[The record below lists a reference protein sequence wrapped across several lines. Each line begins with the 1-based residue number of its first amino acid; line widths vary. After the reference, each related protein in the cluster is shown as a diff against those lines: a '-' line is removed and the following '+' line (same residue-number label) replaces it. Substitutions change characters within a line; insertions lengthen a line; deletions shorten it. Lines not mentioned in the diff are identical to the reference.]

1 MPDPT
6 GHADS
11 LGPADPTGLTTW
23 HHFIG
28 GAWAEPAAGEYFE
41 STDPATRRTLYRAAR
56 GTAADVDRAVASA
69 RAAFE
74 DPAWRDLS
82 QTRRG
87 HLLRRLGDLIAEH
100 ADELA
105 LMEARD
111 NGKLLREMRGQLASV
126 PEYFHYYA
134 GLADKI
140 HGSTIP
146 TSDRRVLN
154 YTAREPLGVVGA
166 ITPWNSPL
174 TLTTS
179 KLAPALCAG
188 NTVVIKPSEHT
199 SATGLRLAELA
210 LEAGFPPG
218 AVNVVTGF
226 GAEAGQALV
235 DHPGLAKISFTGS
248 TATGSRIA
256 AATAS
261 RFIGSTLELGGKSP
275 QIVFEDADVANA
287 AMGVIAGVFAA
298 AGQTCIAGSRV
309 FAHRSVYD
317 ELLDRVC
324 ERAKSIRIGDPL
336 DEATELGPLAFESQ
350 RDKVAAYVELG
361 RSEGARVL
369 TGGAPTDGGLGG
381 WFYEPTVL
389 VDVDNTMRVVREEI
403 FGPVVAIMPFDTEEE
418 AVRLAN
424 DTEYGLAAGVW
435 TTNLSRAHRVAARL
449 DAGTVWVNT
458 YRAMSPMSPR
468 QGFKSSGVGVEHGTE
483 VVKEYTRLKSVWI
496 NTSEEPLADPFT
508 MRG

>member
-1 MPDPT
+1 MSD
-6 GHADS
+6 
-11 LGPADPTGLTTW
+11 LTTLQ
-23 HHFIG
+23 HFIG
-28 GAWAEPAAGEYFE
+28 GTWVDPASGEYFE
-41 STDPATRRTLYRAAR
+41 STNPATREVPYRAAR
-56 GTAADVDRAVASA
+56 GNASDIERAVAAA
-69 RAAFE
+69 RKAFE
-74 DPAWRDLS
+74 DPRWRDLS

-87 HLLRRLGDLIAEH
+87 HLLRRLGDLIAANAE
-100 ADELA
+100 DLA
-105 LMEARD
+105 RMETQD
-111 NGKLLREMRGQLASV
+111 NGKLLREMRGQLATL
-126 PEYFHYYA
+126 PEYYYYYA

-140 HGSTIP
+140 HGDFIP
-146 TSDRRVLN
+146 TSDRQVLN

-174 TLTTS
+174 TLTSS

-188 NTVVIKPSEHT
+188 NTVVVKPSEYT
-199 SATGLRLAELA
+199 SATVLKLAELA

-235 DHPGLAKISFTGS
+235 DHRDLAKISFTGS

-275 QIVFEDADVANA
+275 NIVFEDAHIPNA
-287 AMGVIAGVFAA
+287 AMGVVAGIFAA

-317 ELLDRVC
+317 ELLERVS
-324 ERAKSIRIGDPL
+324 ERARTIRIGDPM
-336 DEATELGPLAFESQ
+336 DEKTELGPLAFEGQ
-350 RDKVAAYVELG
+350 RDKVAGYVDLG
-361 RSEGARVL
+361 RGEGARVL
-369 TGGAPTDGGLGG
+369 TGGRATDGGLGG
-381 WFYEPTVL
+381 YFYEPTVL
-389 VDVDNTMRVVREEI
+389 VDVDNSMRVVREEI
-403 FGPVVAIMPFDTEEE
+403 FGPVLAVMPFDTEEE
-418 AVRLAN
+418 VVRLAN

-435 TTNLSRAHRVAARL
+435 TTNLARAHRMAARL

-483 VVKEYTRLKSVWI
+483 TILEYTRLKSVWI
-496 NTSEEPLADPFT
+496 NTSEEPVADPFT
-508 MRG
+508 MRS

>member
-1 MPDPT
+1 MSDVQQL
-6 GHADS
+6 D
-11 LGPADPTGLTTW
+11 
-23 HHFIG
+23 HHIG
-28 GAWAEPAAGEYFE
+28 GTTSAPAGGDYLE
-41 STDPATRRTLYRAAR
+41 STNPATLAVNYQVAR
-56 GTAADVDRAVASA
+56 GTAPDVDAAVRSA
-69 RAAFE
+69 RDAFE
-74 DPAWRDLS
+74 DPRWRDLS

-87 HLLRRLGDLIAEH
+87 HLLRRLGDLVAEN
-100 ADELA
+100 AEELA
-105 LMEARD
+105 RMETAD
-111 NGKLLREMRGQLASV
+111 NGKLLREMRGQLTTL

-140 HGSTIP
+140 QGDVIP

-154 YTAREPLGVVGA
+154 YTQREPLGVVGA

-188 NTVVIKPSEHT
+188 NTVVVKPSEHT
-199 SATGLRLAELA
+199 SATILRLAQLA
-210 LEAGFPPG
+210 VEAGFPPG
-218 AVNVVTGF
+218 TVNVVTGY

-248 TATGSRIA
+248 TATGARIA

-275 QIVFEDADVANA
+275 NIVFADADVANA
-287 AMGVIAGVFAA
+287 AMGVVAGIFAA

-317 ELLDRVC
+317 ELLERVTDRA
-324 ERAKSIRIGDPL
+324 RTIRIGDPL
-336 DEATELGPLAFESQ
+336 DDATELGPLAFADQ
-350 RDKVAAYVELG
+350 RVKVDGYVQLG
-361 RSEGARVL
+361 VSEGARVL
-369 TGGAPTDGGLGG
+369 TGGRQTDGGLGG
-381 WFYEPTVL
+381 YFYEPTVL
-389 VDVDNTMRVVREEI
+389 VDVDNSMRVVREEI
-403 FGPVVAIMPFDTEEE
+403 FGPVAAVMPFDTEDEVV
-418 AVRLAN
+418 ALAN

-435 TTNLSRAHRVAARL
+435 TSDLSRAHRMANRL

-468 QGFKSSGVGVEHGTE
+468 QGFGSSGVGVEHGQETIR
-483 VVKEYTRLKSVWI
+483 EYTRLKSVWI
-496 NTSEEPLADPFT
+496 NTSTEPLADPFT
-508 MRG
+508 MRS